1 MKISIDTAADSKED
15 IRKAIR
21 LLQALVDHDASQ
33 GSRNLFDAPGAGLF
47 DSGQPSNEQPSAPSA
62 NPVSAFG
69 SLFGDDAPA
78 QQAGELPKERKEFP
92 QIEFY

>member
-1 MKISIDTAADSKED
+1 MRISIDTAADSKED

-33 GSRNLFDAPGAGLF
+33 GSRNLFDAPGADLF
-47 DSGQPSNEQPSAPSA
+47 GSTPAQSQPSEPSAS
-62 NPVSAFG
+62 PVSAFG

-78 QQAGELPKERKEFP
+78 QQAGELLKEKKDFP